1 MKLSNLLRS
10 TCFVALFAIGFGAL
24 AADQPTP
31 IDFDSLQPT
40 REQMLA
46 SLNTVELLRRHHY
59 NKVRLDDAL
68 SETIFNTYMKNLD
81 PQRSLFT
88 AADVQAFEEYRYSMD
103 NLLLAGDLSVG
114 FAMYKRQME
123 RLEERL
129 EYAQGLIEG
138 DLATLDFS
146 SDQDILIDREEAAWS
161 TDEADLVQLW
171 RKQIKDEVLRMKIAG
186 RDMKTIQEM
195 LGKRYKGQ
203 QLRLSQTRSEDVFQ
217 SYINAFAQVYDPH
230 TQYMSPETAENFD
243 INMSLSLQ
251 GIGAVLQSDDEYT
264 KITRL
269 VPAGP
274 AAKSQQLAPA
284 DRIIG
289 VGQGN
294 GEIVDVVGW
303 RLGEVVKLIRGPKGS
318 DVRLEVIPASNP
330 PTDLSTRKVSLVR
343 EEIKLED
350 QAAKS
355 TVLEFGV
362 GDDAQRIGVIQ
373 VPGFYID
380 FKAYRRGD
388 DDYRSTTR
396 DVRRLLSELQEKKVD
411 GIVLDLRNNGGGSLQ
426 EATELT
432 GLFIDQGPTVLVRDT
447 QGDVQVLDDPQTGVA
462 YSGPMAVL
470 VNRLSASASEILAGA
485 LQDYGRAL
493 IIGEPTFGKGTVQS
507 IQPLNHGELKLTLAK
522 FYRVSGQST
531 QHRGVVP
538 DIHYPSL
545 LEATDIGE
553 SNLPGALPWDT
564 ISPAKYDADG
574 HLAPFMNQLS
584 ERHKVRAASDPEF
597 AYTLARL
604 DLNRTVE
611 ERKYLPLNEAKRRGQ
626 QDAFDASLLLLENT
640 RRTARG
646 EEPLDKLDKDDPLT
660 EISPAM
666 AGVDEDSMQE
676 DPFLSE
682 TGKIL
687 IDLLQL
693 QHQLARAS

>member
-10 TCFVALFAIGFGAL
+10 TCFVALFATGFGAL

-68 SETIFNTYMKNLD
+68 SEIIFDTYMKNLD

-88 AADVQAFEEYRYSMD
+88 AADVQVFEEYRHSMD

-138 DLATLDFS
+138 DLAALDFS
-146 SDQDILIDREEAAWS
+146 SDQDILIDREKAAWS

-362 GDDAQRIGVIQ
+362 GDDTQRIGVIQ

-396 DVRRLLSELQEKKVD
+396 DVRRLLTELQEKKVD

-447 QGDVQVLDDPQTGVA
+447 QGDVQVLDDPETGVA

-564 ISPAKYDADG
+564 IAPAKYDADG
-574 HLAPFMNQLS
+574 HLAPFINQLS

-626 QDAFDASLLLLENT
+626 QDAFDASLLLLENA

-666 AGVDEDSMQE
+666 AGVDEESMQE